1 MKSKPFGCFRRQ
13 FEPVCTGGPI
23 ENSVLILEP
32 VENRES
38 DSSILRDPFDFIG
51 QKRKD
56 PLGLTSGSGAVWS
69 RCGDRLDG
77 GGGN

>member
-38 DSSILRDPFDFIG
+38 DSSNPFFRTLKCNLEGCTRTPEISLRTEIA
-51 QKRKD
+51 
-56 PLGLTSGSGAVWS
+56 TSWAT
-69 RCGDRLDG
+69 RAQ
-77 GGGN
+77 